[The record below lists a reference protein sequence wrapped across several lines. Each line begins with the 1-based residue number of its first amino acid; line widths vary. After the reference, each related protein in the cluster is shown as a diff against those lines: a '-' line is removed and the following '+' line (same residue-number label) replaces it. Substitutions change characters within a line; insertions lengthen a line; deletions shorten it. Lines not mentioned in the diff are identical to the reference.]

1 MRIAILS
8 RSSKLYSTRRLKE
21 ACVKRGHQP
30 VVLDPMRFSIDVEQG
45 SPQLYFKSKQ
55 VRQFDAVIPRI
66 GASITF
72 FGCAVV
78 RQFEQMGVFCV
89 NPSHSISVSRDKLRS
104 IQVLSRH
111 RVGFPRTIFVKDKG
125 SIVATLDRIGMPS
138 VIKLLEGTQGI
149 GVILA
154 ETRKVA
160 EAIVEALQE
169 GAKQHV
175 LVQRFI
181 SESRGR
187 DIRAIVCGDRVIAAM
202 RRVAQG
208 DEFRSNLHRGGV
220 TEPLTL
226 DPEYERTAVH
236 AAQVLGLRFAGVD
249 MLEGH
254 EGPLVMEVN
263 SSPGL
268 EGIEH
273 ASQIDVADAVI
284 QLIEEEVLLPE
295 VDIRQ
300 RLTLRNGYGVTEF
313 KVSPESELCGKSID
327 ACGLRARDVVV
338 LSIARE
344 SVTIPN
350 PKDDHLIAA
359 GDTLLCYGKVLTL
372 RGLVPSP
379 LSHRPK
385 RARKLKTRGH
395 SLPAKAPKTAT

>member
-8 RSSKLYSTRRLKE
+8 RTSKLYSTRRLKE
-21 ACVKRGHQP
+21 ACVRRGHLP

-45 SPQLYFKSKQ
+45 NPQLYFRNRQ
-55 VRQFDAVIPRI
+55 VKEFDAVIPRI

-78 RQFEQMGVFCV
+78 RQFEQMGVFCL
-89 NPSHSISVSRDKLRS
+89 NPSHGISVSRDKFRS

-111 RVGFPRTIFVKDKG
+111 RVGFPRTIFVKDKHA
-125 SIVATLDRIGMPS
+125 IVPMLDKVGMPS
-138 VIKLLEGTQGI
+138 VVKLLEGTQGI

-154 ETRKVA
+154 ETRVVA

-181 SESRGR
+181 AESRGR
-187 DIRAIVCGDRVIAAM
+187 DIRALVCGDRVVAAM
-202 RRVAQG
+202 RRVARN
-208 DEFRSNLHRGGV
+208 DEFRSNFHRGGA
-220 TEPLTL
+220 TERVKL
-226 DPEYERTAVH
+226 DPEYERSAVH

-249 MLEGH
+249 MLEGRD
-254 EGPLVMEVN
+254 GPLVLEVN

-273 ASQIDVADAVI
+273 ASGMDVADAAI

-300 RLTLRNGYGVTEF
+300 RLSLRNGYGVTEF
-313 KVSPESELCGKSID
+313 KVTPDSELCGRSIED
-327 ACGLRARDVVV
+327 TGLRERDVVV
-338 LSIARE
+338 LSISRD

-350 PKDDHLIAA
+350 PKPDHVITA
-359 GDTLLCYGKVLTL
+359 GDILLCYGKILTL
-372 RGLVPSP
+372 RGLVPPIPSQKKKRGRRLKAASG
-379 LSHRPK
+379 LSDAP
-385 RARKLKTRGH
+385 
-395 SLPAKAPKTAT
+395 PAPR